1 VDAVNPRN
9 RLSWRDF
16 GHGLLRLR
24 KKIRPGTRTLA
35 TLATM
40 YDRRRLSLG
49 RALERSAAR
58 HPDATCIKHEHGEI
72 SYAAFNRWVN
82 RIAHHLL
89 ASGVRRGHAVA
100 ILMENRPGL
109 LAVTAAVTKL
119 GAVAA
124 LLNTQQRRHV
134 LAHSLTCFEPRLYV
148 VGAEL
153 AGAFDEVRSDI
164 GNPAPAAVRLV
175 RDGSVIDRA
184 ADHAGDAL
192 APGPASQGRAGYV
205 DLDQAIA
212 AQPSHD
218 PPTTAAVRLA
228 DACFYIFTSGTTGLP
243 KASILSHERWLKAA
257 TGFGEAC
264 LDLGPGD
271 TVYAPLPLYHNLGL
285 TVAWGSALYT
295 GAAVAIRRKFSAG
308 AFWDDCRRHR
318 ATAFVYIGEI
328 PRYLLNQPPAARDRQ
343 HMVRRILGVG
353 LRPELWEQMKRRF
366 GIDEIYEIYA
376 ASEMNVSFINLLNLD
391 QTVGFCPMRW
401 AIVAFDVER
410 GEPVRSARGRLIRA
424 RRGEVGL
431 LITKVTRR
439 YRFEGYTD
447 ADASARKLLHGVFRR
462 RDVWFDSG
470 DLMRDIGFGHLQFVD
485 RVGDTF
491 RWKSENVSTTE
502 VEQVISAIAGVAECA
517 VYGVEVPGMPG
528 RAGMATLVLAPGGEG
543 LRHDPEPVRARTDAA
558 LPGYAVP
565 VFLRIADSLTTTGT
579 FKHRKA
585 ALRDQGYDPARVRD
599 PLFVRL
605 PDRAAYVPLTPEIHD
620 RIRQGALRL

>member
-1 VDAVNPRN
+1 VPDVNRRN
-9 RLSWRDF
+9 RLTWREVSR
-16 GHGLLRLR
+16 GVLSLR
-24 KKIRPGTRTLA
+24 KKIRPGARALV

-40 YDRRRLSLG
+40 HDDRRRSLG

-58 HPDATCIKHEHGEI
+58 HPEAACIKHEHGVI
-72 SYAAFNRWVN
+72 SYAVFNRWVN
-82 RIAHHLL
+82 RVAHHLL
-89 ASGVRRGHAVA
+89 ASGVRRGDAIA

-109 LAVTAAVTKL
+109 LVVVAAAAKL

-134 LAHSLTCFEPRLYV
+134 LAHSLRCFEPRLYV

-153 AGAFDEVRSDI
+153 CDAFEEVRRDI
-164 GNPAPAAVRLV
+164 GDPGRAAVRFA
-175 RDGSVIDRA
+175 RDPEAGAELDRCP
-184 ADHAGDAL
+184 D
-192 APGPASQGRAGYV
+192 SYI

-218 PPTTAAVRLA
+218 PPTTGDVRLA
-228 DACFYIFTSGTTGLP
+228 DPCFYIFTSGTTGLP

-264 LDLGPGD
+264 LELRPGD

-285 TVAWGSALYT
+285 TIAWGGALHT
-295 GAAVAIRRKFSAG
+295 GAAVAIRRRFSAS
-308 AFWDDCRRHR
+308 AFWDDCRRHQ

-328 PRYLLNQPPAARDRQ
+328 PRYLLNPPESPRDRE
-343 HMVRRILGVG
+343 HAVRRILGIG
-353 LRPELWEQMKRRF
+353 LRPELWQEMKRRF

-391 QTVGFCPMRW
+391 ETVGFWPMGW
-401 AIVAFDVER
+401 AIVAFDVDR
-410 GEPVRSARGRLIRA
+410 GEPVRDARGRLVRA
-424 RRGEVGL
+424 RKGEVGL
-431 LITKVTRR
+431 LLTKVTRR

-447 ADASARKLLHGVFRR
+447 PGASARKLLHDVFRKG
-462 RDVWFDSG
+462 DVWFDTG
-470 DLMRDIGFGHLQFVD
+470 DLMREIGFHHLQFVD
-485 RVGDTF
+485 RAGDTF

-502 VEQVISAIAGVAECA
+502 VEQVLGAFPGVVECA
-517 VYGVEVPGMPG
+517 VYGVEVPGLPG
-528 RAGMATLVLAPGGEG
+528 RAGMATVVLAPERAD
-543 LRHDPEPVRARTDAA
+543 LRHDPEPLRAHLARE

-565 VFLRIADSLTTTGT
+565 VFLRMAESLTTTGT

-585 ALRDQGYDPARVRD
+585 ALREDGYDPRRIRE

-605 PDRAAYVPLTPEIHD
+605 PDDGAYVAMTAELHE
-620 RIRQGALRL
+620 RIVAGALRL

>member
-1 VDAVNPRN
+1 VHGVNPRN

-16 GHGLLRLR
+16 GRGLLTLR
-24 KKIRPGTRTLA
+24 KKIGPGARTLA

-40 YDRRRLSLG
+40 HDRRRMSLG

-58 HPDATCIKHEHGEI
+58 HPDAACIKHEHGEI
-72 SYAAFNRWVN
+72 SYAVFNTWVN

-89 ASGVRRGHAVA
+89 ASGVRRGDAVA
-100 ILMENRPGL
+100 IFMDNRPAL
-109 LAVTAAVTKL
+109 LAVAAAVTKL

-124 LLNTQQRRHV
+124 LLNTQQRRQV
-134 LAHSLTCFEPRLYV
+134 LAHSLRCFEPRLYV
-148 VGAEL
+148 IGAEL
-153 AGAFDEVRSDI
+153 ADAFDEVRSDI
-164 GNPAPAAVRLV
+164 GNPAAAVVRLV
-175 RDGSVIDRA
+175 RDRGPGDTLGPALDRA
-184 ADHAGDAL
+184 GH
-192 APGPASQGRAGYV
+192 V
-205 DLDQAIA
+205 DLDHAIT
-212 AQPSHD
+212 AQPGHD

-264 LDLGPGD
+264 LALGPGD

-285 TVAWGSALYT
+285 TIAWGCALYT
-295 GAAVAIRRKFSAG
+295 GAAVAIRRTFSAS

-328 PRYLLNQPPAARDRQ
+328 PRYLLNQAPSERDRE
-343 HMVRRILGVG
+343 HAVRRILGVG
-353 LRPELWEQMKRRF
+353 LRPELWHEMKRRF

-376 ASEMNVSFINLLNLD
+376 ASEMNVSFLNLLNLE

-401 AIVAFDVER
+401 AIVAFDVAR
-410 GEPVRSARGRLIRA
+410 GQPLRDSRGRLVRV

-447 ADASARKLLHGVFRR
+447 ADASARKLRHGVFRK

-470 DLMRDIGFGHLQFVD
+470 DLMREIGFGHLQFVD

-502 VEQVISAIAGVAECA
+502 VEQAISAIAGVAECA
-517 VYGVEVPGMPG
+517 VCGVEVPGMPG
-528 RAGMATLVLAPGGEG
+528 RAGMATLVLAPASDALRRDPG
-543 LRHDPEPVRARTDAA
+543 LVHAHLEAR
-558 LPGYAVP
+558 LPSYAVP
-565 VFLRIADSLTTTGT
+565 VFLRIADDLTTTGT
-579 FKHRKA
+579 FKHRKV
-585 ALRDQGYDPARVRD
+585 ALREQGYDPGRVRD

-605 PDRAAYVPLTPEIHD
+605 PDRAAYVPLTPEIYD
-620 RIRQGALRL
+620 RICQGALRL

>member
-1 VDAVNPRN
+1 VPDVNPRN

-16 GHGLLRLR
+16 GRGVLALR

-58 HPDATCIKHEHGEI
+58 HPDATCIKYEHGEI

-82 RIAHHLL
+82 RIARHLL
-89 ASGVRRGHAVA
+89 ASGVRHGDAVA
-100 ILMENRPGL
+100 ILMDNRPGL

-175 RDGSVIDRA
+175 RDRGAGDAFEPGPS
-184 ADHAGDAL
+184 DHAGHA
-192 APGPASQGRAGYV
+192 GRAGYV

-212 AQPSHD
+212 AQPAHD
-218 PPTTAAVRLA
+218 PSTTAAVRLA

-285 TVAWGSALYT
+285 TIAWGSALYT

-328 PRYLLNQPPAARDRQ
+328 PRYLLNQPPGPRDRQ
-343 HMVRRILGVG
+343 HTVRRILGVG
-353 LRPELWEQMKRRF
+353 LRPELWQQMKSRF

-376 ASEMNVSFINLLNLD
+376 ASEMNVSFLNLLNLD

-410 GEPVRSARGRLIRA
+410 GEPVRNARGRLVRV
-424 RRGEVGL
+424 RNGEVGL
-431 LITKVTRR
+431 LITKVTPR

-447 ADASARKLLHGVFRR
+447 ADASARKLLHGVFRK

-470 DLMRDIGFGHLQFVD
+470 DLMREIGFGHLQFVD

-502 VEQVISAIAGVAECA
+502 VEQVISAISGVADCA
-517 VYGVEVPGMPG
+517 VYGVDVPGMPG
-528 RAGMATLVLAPGGEG
+528 RAGMATLVPAPGGDG
-543 LRHDPEPVRARTDAA
+543 LRGDPEPVRARLDAD
-558 LPGYAVP
+558 LPVYAVP

-585 ALRDQGYDPARVRD
+585 ALRDQGYDPAQVRD

-605 PDRAAYVPLTPEIHD
+605 PDRAAYVPLTSEIHD

>member
-1 VDAVNPRN
+1 MDPRN
-9 RLSWRDF
+9 RLTWRDF
-16 GHGLLRLR
+16 GRGVLALR

-40 YDRRRLSLG
+40 YDHRRLSLG
-49 RALERSAAR
+49 RALERSATR

-89 ASGVRRGHAVA
+89 ASGVRRGDAVA
-100 ILMENRPGL
+100 ILMDSRPGL

-134 LAHSLTCFEPRLYV
+134 LAHSLGCFEPRLYV
-148 VGAEL
+148 IGAEL
-153 AGAFDEVRSDI
+153 VDAFDEVRSAI
-164 GNPAPAAVRLV
+164 GNPAPASVRLV
-175 RDGSVIDRA
+175 RDGGA
-184 ADHAGDAL
+184 ADALELGPGERAEHAG
-192 APGPASQGRAGYV
+192 YI
-205 DLDQAIA
+205 DLDEAIA
-212 AQPSHD
+212 AQPSDD

-228 DACFYIFTSGTTGLP
+228 DPCFYVFTSGTTGLP
-243 KASILSHERWLKAA
+243 KASILSHARWLKAA

-285 TVAWGSALYT
+285 TIAWGSALYT
-295 GAAVAIRRKFSAG
+295 GAAVAIRRKFSAS

-328 PRYLLNQPPAARDRQ
+328 PRYLLNQPPGPRDRE
-343 HMVRRILGVG
+343 HTVRRILGVG
-353 LRPELWEQMKRRF
+353 LRPELWQEMKRRF

-376 ASEMNVSFINLLNLD
+376 ASEMNVSFLNLLNLD

-410 GEPVRSARGRLIRA
+410 GEPVRDARGRLVRV

-431 LITKVTRR
+431 LLTKVTRR

-447 ADASARKLLHGVFRR
+447 TAASARKLLHGAFRK
-462 RDVWFDSG
+462 RDVWFDTG
-470 DLMRDIGFGHLQFVD
+470 DLMREIGFGHLQFVD

-502 VEQVISAIAGVAECA
+502 VEHVIGAIAGVAECA

-528 RAGMATLVLAPGGEG
+528 RAGMATLVLAPDGEA
-543 LRHDPEPVRARTDAA
+543 LRQDLEPVRARLDAD

-579 FKHRKA
+579 FKHRKV
-585 ALRDQGYDPARVRD
+585 ALRDQGYDPARVRE

-605 PDRAAYVPLTPEIHD
+605 ADGAAYVPLTREIHD

>member
-1 VDAVNPRN
+1 VHGVKPRN

-16 GHGLLRLR
+16 GRGLLGLR
-24 KKIRPGTRTLA
+24 KKIGPGARTLA
-35 TLATM
+35 TLATI
-40 YDRRRLSLG
+40 YDRRHMSLG

-58 HPDATCIKHEHGEI
+58 HPDAACIKHEHGEI
-72 SYAAFNRWVN
+72 SYAAFNRRVN

-89 ASGVRRGHAVA
+89 ASGVRHGDVIA
-100 ILMENRPGL
+100 IFMDNRPDL
-109 LAVTAAVTKL
+109 LAVAAAVTKL

-124 LLNTQQRRHV
+124 LLNTQQRRRV
-134 LAHSLTCFEPRLYV
+134 LAHSFTCFVARLYV

-153 AGAFDEVRSDI
+153 ADAFDEVRPDI
-164 GNPAPAAVRLV
+164 GNPAAAVVRLV
-175 RDGSVIDRA
+175 RDRGP
-184 ADHAGDAL
+184 GDAL
-192 APGPASQGRAGYV
+192 EPAPERPGHV

-212 AQPSHD
+212 SQPDHD

-228 DACFYIFTSGTTGLP
+228 DACFYIFTSGTTGMP

-264 LDLGPGD
+264 LELGPGD

-285 TVAWGSALYT
+285 TIGWGAALYT
-295 GAAVAIRRKFSAG
+295 GAAVAIRRSFSAG

-318 ATAFVYIGEI
+318 ATAFVYVGEL
-328 PRYLLNQPPAARDRQ
+328 PRYLLNQPSGARDRD
-343 HMVRRILGVG
+343 HSVRRILGVG
-353 LRPELWEQMKRRF
+353 LRPELWQEMKRRF

-376 ASEMNVSFINLLNLD
+376 ASEMNVSFLNLLNLD
-391 QTVGFCPMRW
+391 ETVGFCPMRW

-410 GEPVRSARGRLIRA
+410 GQPVRNARGRLVRV

-431 LITKVTRR
+431 LLTKVTPR

-447 ADASARKLLHGVFRR
+447 AGASARKLLHGAFGAG
-462 RDVWFDSG
+462 DVWFDTG
-470 DLMRDIGFGHLQFVD
+470 DLMREIGFGHLQFVD

-502 VEQVISAIAGVAECA
+502 VEQAISAVPGVAECA

-528 RAGMATLVLAPGGEG
+528 RAGMAALVLTLDGQG
-543 LRHDPEPVRARTDAA
+543 LRHDLEPVRARLDAQ

-565 VFLRIADSLTTTGT
+565 VFLRVTDSLTTTGT

-585 ALRDQGYDPARVRD
+585 ALRDEGYDPGRVRD

-605 PDRAAYVPLTPEIHD
+605 PGGAAYVPLTPELHD
-620 RIRQGALRL
+620 RIRRGALRL

>member
-1 VDAVNPRN
+1 VNPRN
-9 RLSWRDF
+9 RLTWRDF
-16 GHGLLRLR
+16 GRGLLTLR

-35 TLATM
+35 TLATV
-40 YDRRRLSLG
+40 YDRRRMSLG
-49 RALERSAAR
+49 RALERSAAG
-58 HPDATCIKHEHGEI
+58 HPDAACIKYEHGEI
-72 SYAAFNRWVN
+72 SYAVFNRWVN

-89 ASGVRRGHAVA
+89 ASGVRPGDAVA
-100 ILMENRPGL
+100 ILMDNRPGL
-109 LAVTAAVTKL
+109 LAVAAAVTKI

-124 LLNTQQRRHV
+124 LLNTQQRGHV
-134 LAHSLTCFEPRLYV
+134 LAHSLSCFEPRLYV

-153 AGAFDEVRSDI
+153 AGVFDDVRSDI
-164 GNPAPAAVRLV
+164 GNPAPAVVRLM
-175 RDGSVIDRA
+175 RDHG
-184 ADHAGDAL
+184 AGEASE
-192 APGPASQGRAGYV
+192 PGPHDHGGYV

-285 TVAWGSALYT
+285 TIAWGCALYT

-328 PRYLLNQPPAARDRQ
+328 PRYLLNQAPSQRDRQ
-343 HMVRRILGVG
+343 HTVRRILGVG
-353 LRPELWEQMKRRF
+353 LRPELWQEMKRRF
-366 GIDEIYEIYA
+366 GIAEIYEIYA
-376 ASEMNVSFINLLNLD
+376 ASEMNVSFLNLLNLD

-410 GEPVRSARGRLIRA
+410 GQPVRNARGRLLRV

-431 LITKVTRR
+431 LVTKVTRR

-447 ADASARKLLHGVFRR
+447 AGASARKLLHGVFRE

-470 DLMRDIGFGHLQFVD
+470 DLMREIGFGHLQFVD

-502 VEQVISAIAGVAECA
+502 VEQVICAITGVAECA

-528 RAGMATLVLAPGGEG
+528 RAGMAALVLAPESHG
-543 LRHDPEPVRARTDAA
+543 LRRDPEPVRAHLEAE

-565 VFLRIADSLTTTGT
+565 VFLRIADSLITTST

-585 ALRDQGYDPARVRD
+585 ALHEEGYDPGRVRD
-599 PLFVRL
+599 ALFVRL

>member
-1 VDAVNPRN
+1 
-9 RLSWRDF
+9 
-16 GHGLLRLR
+16 
-24 KKIRPGTRTLA
+24 
-35 TLATM
+35 
-40 YDRRRLSLG
+40 
-49 RALERSAAR
+49 
-58 HPDATCIKHEHGEI
+58 
-72 SYAAFNRWVN
+72 
-82 RIAHHLL
+82 
-89 ASGVRRGHAVA
+89 
-100 ILMENRPGL
+100 
-109 LAVTAAVTKL
+109 
-119 GAVAA
+119 
-124 LLNTQQRRHV
+124 
-134 LAHSLTCFEPRLYV
+134 
-148 VGAEL
+148 
-153 AGAFDEVRSDI
+153 
-164 GNPAPAAVRLV
+164 
-175 RDGSVIDRA
+175 
-184 ADHAGDAL
+184 
-192 APGPASQGRAGYV
+192 
-205 DLDQAIA
+205 
-212 AQPSHD
+212 
-218 PPTTAAVRLA
+218 VRLA

-285 TVAWGSALYT
+285 TIAWGSALYT
-295 GAAVAIRRKFSAG
+295 GAAVAIRRKFSAS

-328 PRYLLNQPPAARDRQ
+328 PRYLLNQPPGARDRQ
-343 HMVRRILGVG
+343 HTVRRILGVG
-353 LRPELWEQMKRRF
+353 LRPELWQQMKSRF

-376 ASEMNVSFINLLNLD
+376 ASEMNVSFLNLLNLD

-410 GEPVRSARGRLIRA
+410 GEPVRNARGRLVRV
-424 RRGEVGL
+424 RKGEVGL
-431 LITKVTRR
+431 LLTKVTPR

-447 ADASARKLLHGVFRR
+447 AGASARKLLHGVFRK
-462 RDVWFDSG
+462 RDVWFDTG

-528 RAGMATLVLAPGGEG
+528 RAGMATLVPAPGGDG
-543 LRHDPEPVRARTDAA
+543 LRLDPEPVRARLDAA

-620 RIRQGALRL
+620 RIHQGALRL

>member
-1 VDAVNPRN
+1 MPDVNPRN
-9 RLSWRDF
+9 RLTWRDF
-16 GHGLLRLR
+16 GRGVLALR

-40 YDRRRLSLG
+40 RDDRRMSLG

-58 HPDATCIKHEHGEI
+58 HPDAACIKHEHGEI

-89 ASGVRRGHAVA
+89 ASGVRRGDAVA
-100 ILMENRPGL
+100 ILMDNRPEL
-109 LAVTAAVTKL
+109 LAVAAAVTKL

-124 LLNTQQRRHV
+124 LLNTQQRRQV
-134 LAHSLTCFEPRLYV
+134 LAHSLRCFEPRLYV

-153 AGAFDEVRSDI
+153 AGAFDEVRFDI

-175 RDGSVIDRA
+175 PDRGP
-184 ADHAGDAL
+184 GDAP
-192 APGPASQGRAGYV
+192 APAAERADYV

-212 AQPSHD
+212 AQPSDD
-218 PPTTAAVRLA
+218 PPATAAVRLA

-285 TVAWGSALYT
+285 TIAWGSALYT

-318 ATAFVYIGEI
+318 ATAFAYIGEI
-328 PRYLLNQPPAARDRQ
+328 PRYLLNQPASPRDRD
-343 HMVRRILGVG
+343 HTVRRILGVG
-353 LRPELWEQMKRRF
+353 LRPELWQEMKRRF
-366 GIDEIYEIYA
+366 GIAEIYEIYA
-376 ASEMNVSFINLLNLD
+376 ASEMNISFINLLNLD

-410 GEPVRSARGRLIRA
+410 GQPVRNARGRLVRV

-431 LITKVTRR
+431 LITKVTPR

-447 ADASARKLLHGVFRR
+447 ADASARKLLHGVFRQ

-470 DLMRDIGFGHLQFVD
+470 DLMREIGFGHLQFVD

-502 VEQVISAIAGVAECA
+502 VEQVFGDIAGVTECA

-528 RAGMATLVLAPGGEG
+528 RAGMATLVLAPE
-543 LRHDPEPVRARTDAA
+543 RDDVRRDPEPVRAHLDAT
-558 LPGYAVP
+558 LPAYAVP
-565 VFLRIADSLTTTGT
+565 VFLRIADRLTTTGT

-585 ALRDQGYDPARVRD
+585 ELRDEGYDPGRVRD

-605 PDRAAYVPLTPEIHD
+605 PDRAAYVPLTPALHD